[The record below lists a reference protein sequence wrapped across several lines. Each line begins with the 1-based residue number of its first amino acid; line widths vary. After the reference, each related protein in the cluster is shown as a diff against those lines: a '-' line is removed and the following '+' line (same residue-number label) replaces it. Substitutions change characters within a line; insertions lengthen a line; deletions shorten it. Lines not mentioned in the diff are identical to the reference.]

1 MSKLPAFKRGDTSL
15 DKIRAYYANPEKYEL
30 SPTLEAVR
38 ERLQHVMHLRLNYWS
53 KQKIVTFLRDKYGIE
68 QAQAYNDIRN
78 CELLYGEINETSRKA
93 KQSILYE
100 YAFQFLQKAREKNDL
115 KAEAKALEL
124 MSKFGGLDEEDNLE
138 FNPEKFEAVAPK
150 LSVSKKT
157 LELFQQLIV
166 KGVVNLNDFNATEI
180 DFEDVEEEQEEDDEL
195 NQEEDDSS

>member
-1 MSKLPAFKRGDTSL
+1 MSKLPAFKRGDTLL

-30 SPTLEAVR
+30 SPTLEAIR
-38 ERLQHVMHLRLNYWS
+38 ERLQHVMQLRLNYWS
-53 KQKIVTFLRDKYGIE
+53 KQKIVHYLKEHYGVE
-68 QAQAYNDIRN
+68 QAQASNDIRN

-138 FNPEKFEAVAPK
+138 FNPEKFEAVTPK
-150 LSVSKKT
+150 ISVNKKVIEMF
-157 LELFQQLIV
+157 LKMSQGGLV
-166 KGVVNLNDFNATEI
+166 DLNNFNATEI
-180 DFEDVEEEQEEDDEL
+180 DFEEVEDNEENSETEEDG
-195 NQEEDDSS
+195 SR